1 MKKTFLN
8 KEIQSSPVSKVLK
21 SCLVDILQNDFFAK
35 LKNTK
40 LSLEGY
46 QLFVKEK
53 YSAVGYF
60 IQLLEQAERL
70 SENVSHDLAEVF
82 RNNRLDELGYF
93 AGKIKHEYRHETW
106 RLRSLQLFGITKKD
120 LKGFQISTSRKHEDI
135 MVGLSRS
142 KDTFEVVGALLF
154 LELFVVYEMKNL
166 IGLFERD
173 LPKLF
178 PKDGYSYDQF
188 PFNQQ
193 EYWYGHAL
201 HDTWHY
207 RAIEEAVLVN
217 LGSGEEKK
225 KNLKSLER
233 GIKKVCLAK
242 KNLYSKKLL
251 AAMIKA
257 DK

>member
-1 MKKTFLN
+1 MKTTFSN
-8 KEIQSSPVSKVLK
+8 KEIQPSPISKVLK
-21 SCLVDILQNDFFAK
+21 SCLDDVLHNDFFSEIK
-35 LKNTK
+35 NQKISLK
-40 LSLEGY
+40 GY

-106 RLRSLQLFGITKKD
+106 RLRSLELFGITKKD
-120 LKGFQISTSRKHEDI
+120 LKGLQITTSRKHEDI
-135 MVGLSRS
+135 MVGLSKS
-142 KDTFEVVGALLF
+142 KDIFEVIGALLF

-166 IGLFERD
+166 IAAFERD
-173 LPKLF
+173 LSKLF
-178 PKDGYSYDQF
+178 PKSGYSYDRF

-207 RAIEEAVLVN
+207 RAIEEAVLAN
-217 LGSGEEKK
+217 LGTGKEKK
-225 KNLKSLER
+225 KSLQSLER

-251 AAMIKA
+251 VAMIKA
-257 DK
+257 EK